1 MHKDNLENFPALVH
15 LMTVW
20 KSVFINKQLLLYY
33 IKRKGDQ
40 IHFQPLPERGSV
52 LFVEVCI
59 SFPDSLDFRQLA
71 ALQTEPRT
79 PKIEK
84 LC

>member
-1 MHKDNLENFPALVH
+1 MDAQGEPGEIPGPSPSNDSSLL
-15 LMTVW
+15 W
-20 KSVFINKQLLLYY
+20 KSAFINKQLLLYY

-40 IHFQPLPERGSV
+40 IHFQPLPKRGSV

-71 ALQTEPRT
+71 AL
-79 PKIEK
+79 
-84 LC
+84 